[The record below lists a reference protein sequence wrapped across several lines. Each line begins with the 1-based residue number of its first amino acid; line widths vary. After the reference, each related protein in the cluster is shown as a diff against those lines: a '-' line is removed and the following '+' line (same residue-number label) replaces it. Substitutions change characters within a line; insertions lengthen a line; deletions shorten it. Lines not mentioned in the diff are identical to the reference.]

1 MSKLKKIEGGKKEK
15 QALWHVVVKKIN
27 GEIREFE
34 DATQIE
40 PTQIGLLVITSLL
53 TETVVIPF
61 ERIDEYSLKPIVE
74 EE

>member
-15 QALWHVVVKKIN
+15 QELWHVTVKKIN

-34 DATQIE
+34 DVIRIE
-40 PTQIGLLVITSLL
+40 PTATGLLAITSLSSK
-53 TETVVIPF
+53 TVVIPF
-61 ERIDEYSLKPIVE
+61 DRIDEYSLKPISE